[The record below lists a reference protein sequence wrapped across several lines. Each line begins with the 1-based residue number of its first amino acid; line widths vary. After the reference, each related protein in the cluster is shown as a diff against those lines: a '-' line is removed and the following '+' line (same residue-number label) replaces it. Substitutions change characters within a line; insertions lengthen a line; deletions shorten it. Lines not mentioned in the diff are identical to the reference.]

1 MAIYSCNISNVSRAK
16 GSSSCA
22 TLSYI
27 SGEKVRDERLGKS
40 FRYGREERVILT
52 ETLLP
57 EGAPVEFQNPA
68 VLFNAIENYETA
80 ENARTA
86 KKIMVALPKEFDLIM
101 QKKVVDEFIEKQI
114 TSRGY
119 ACSYA
124 IHHDKENM
132 NPHAHILIA
141 NRQIDKKTGEWTA
154 KRKMEY
160 ALDEQG
166 ARIPIIDPST
176 GKQKVDKRN
185 RKQWKRIN
193 AEQNVLDKKEV
204 LQNMRASWAEVC
216 NQYLDQEHQI
226 DHRSHET
233 RGIDQEP
240 TIHEGYEARAIEA
253 SGKASDRCQI
263 NRDIKERNELLT
275 QVQEQLKVLE
285 EEIQKLKEQE
295 KLLNLLEEL
304 QTENEQLRNQI
315 QMTSSENLKLKKE
328 LQKKSDQIIDL
339 NKQQQELSSIATDRE
354 NKLLEQNKKLE
365 DETNKLRN
373 TTKSLNNDLGAEIE
387 QRIKRQQEE
396 TLNLHKKALNDRF
409 QKKKAELEKNYTEKV
424 KLLEKQYS
432 GSKRLM
438 QALRVVAIISV
449 LAIIVAIGAI
459 SQNRAI
465 KKAEMLQ
472 DQIQEVNTADWY
484 LCEKD
489 MMVYTRLEEI
499 YVPMD
504 RMTLRSGRAV
514 QVTQIG
520 EKWVEIK
527 SQGKIGYIRR
537 SDFDES
543 FSEISLNIG

>member
-1 MAIYSCNISNVSRAK
+1 M
-16 GSSSCA
+16 
-22 TLSYI
+22 
-27 SGEKVRDERLGKS
+27 
-40 FRYGREERVILT
+40 
-52 ETLLP
+52 
-57 EGAPVEFQNPA
+57 
-68 VLFNAIENYETA
+68 
-80 ENARTA
+80 
-86 KKIMVALPKEFDLIM
+86 
-101 QKKVVDEFIEKQI
+101 
-114 TSRGY
+114 
-119 ACSYA
+119 
-124 IHHDKENM
+124 
-132 NPHAHILIA
+132 
-141 NRQIDKKTGEWTA
+141 
-154 KRKMEY
+154 
-160 ALDEQG
+160 
-166 ARIPIIDPST
+166 
-176 GKQKVDKRN
+176 
-185 RKQWKRIN
+185 
-193 AEQNVLDKKEV
+193 
-204 LQNMRASWAEVC
+204 
-216 NQYLDQEHQI
+216 
-226 DHRSHET
+226 
-233 RGIDQEP
+233 
-240 TIHEGYEARAIEA
+240 
-253 SGKASDRCQI
+253 
-263 NRDIKERNELLT
+263 
-275 QVQEQLKVLE
+275 
-285 EEIQKLKEQE
+285 
-295 KLLNLLEEL
+295 
-304 QTENEQLRNQI
+304 
-315 QMTSSENLKLKKE
+315 
-328 LQKKSDQIIDL
+328 
-339 NKQQQELSSIATDRE
+339 
-354 NKLLEQNKKLE
+354 
-365 DETNKLRN
+365 
-373 TTKSLNNDLGAEIE
+373 NNDLGAEIE

-409 QKKKAELEKNYTEKV
+409 QKKKAEMEKNYTEKA

>member
-1 MAIYSCNISNVSRAK
+1 M
-16 GSSSCA
+16 
-22 TLSYI
+22 
-27 SGEKVRDERLGKS
+27 
-40 FRYGREERVILT
+40 
-52 ETLLP
+52 
-57 EGAPVEFQNPA
+57 
-68 VLFNAIENYETA
+68 
-80 ENARTA
+80 
-86 KKIMVALPKEFDLIM
+86 
-101 QKKVVDEFIEKQI
+101 
-114 TSRGY
+114 
-119 ACSYA
+119 
-124 IHHDKENM
+124 
-132 NPHAHILIA
+132 
-141 NRQIDKKTGEWTA
+141 
-154 KRKMEY
+154 
-160 ALDEQG
+160 
-166 ARIPIIDPST
+166 
-176 GKQKVDKRN
+176 
-185 RKQWKRIN
+185 
-193 AEQNVLDKKEV
+193 
-204 LQNMRASWAEVC
+204 
-216 NQYLDQEHQI
+216 
-226 DHRSHET
+226 
-233 RGIDQEP
+233 
-240 TIHEGYEARAIEA
+240 
-253 SGKASDRCQI
+253 
-263 NRDIKERNELLT
+263 
-275 QVQEQLKVLE
+275 
-285 EEIQKLKEQE
+285 
-295 KLLNLLEEL
+295 
-304 QTENEQLRNQI
+304 
-315 QMTSSENLKLKKE
+315 
-328 LQKKSDQIIDL
+328 
-339 NKQQQELSSIATDRE
+339 
-354 NKLLEQNKKLE
+354 
-365 DETNKLRN
+365 
-373 TTKSLNNDLGAEIE
+373 NNDLGAEIE

-465 KKAEMLQ
+465 KKVEMLQ